1 MVTEAHV
8 IDPVLLGWD
17 QADRVASE
25 GATDFKHLSLKMD
38 FAFLLNFADGD
49 PRVVLNRRQAL
60 GIDIGRPSRAFPV
73 TPPCVRV
80 RTRRFGSVERSS
92 DGQSGQA

>member
-38 FAFLLNFADGD
+38 FAFLIFS
-49 PRVVLNRRQAL
+49 R
-60 GIDIGRPSRAFPV
+60 DIGHRV
-73 TPPCVRV
+73 KNIIMVRNEGNEE
-80 RTRRFGSVERSS
+80 TSTQGS
-92 DGQSGQA
+92 QSGM